1 MSSYDKSISVT
12 GGSAHQL
19 LALLQANNFF
29 DGITNTVFGTEC
41 TLYAPSDQSLFIGSN
56 SSVSDSGA
64 NKGLEIAA
72 GSYDTQRATG
82 MQGNVINPSQIWLYL
97 ATTADIGVRFNSL
110 G

>member
-1 MSSYDKSISVT
+1 MGNYNKSISVT
-12 GGSAHQL
+12 GGIAHQL

-29 DGITNTVFGTEC
+29 DSASNSAIGTEC
-41 TLYAPSDQSLFIGSN
+41 TLYSPSDQSLFTGSN

-72 GSYDTQRATG
+72 SSYDTQRARG
-82 MQGNVINPSQIWLYL
+82 MMGNVIDPSQIWLYL